1 MTDTNDVPS
10 FAELGLPTH
19 ILNALSKL
27 GYETPSPIQAAAIPE
42 LLEGRDILG
51 MAQTGTG
58 KTAAFAL
65 PILGDFDPA
74 MRSKSPTALVLAPTR
89 ELAQQVAE
97 AFTSYGARDLKCN
110 VVSVYGGSPYGPQ
123 SSALRRGADIVVGT
137 PGRVM
142 DHMRR
147 GNLDLSE
154 LNTLVLDEAD
164 EMLRMGFIEDV
175 EWVLEQAPED
185 RRIALF
191 SATMPREVAR
201 IAKQYLNDPAE
212 VKIEAK
218 ETTNDSIRQRFV
230 LVHGGQKAELIARV
244 LEAEETDGVMVF
256 VRTKMATVEV
266 ADFLRSQGHSA
277 EALNGD
283 LSQDQRDKTVT
294 RLKNGKVNVVV
305 ATDVAARG
313 LDVERISHVIN
324 YDIPHDPESYVHR
337 IGRTG
342 RAGREGD
349 AILFVQPR
357 EQRMLRLIEKVTR
370 SKVEEMEAPSVD
382 EINAMRKTRLVAT
395 VEKRLERDLT
405 QYRDLV
411 AGLQEQTGLP
421 LEDIAAALAVELGR
435 GRPFLLDER
444 HKFRNISRDGKGNS
458 GNERS
463 GRFERDSR
471 RPERRERPQRDP
483 QRDAERDKKK
493 REHVMGGLEDGMERF
508 RVEVGHAHG
517 VKPGN
522 LVGAIAN
529 EAGLD
534 SQNIGRI
541 ELFDSFSVVD
551 LPEGMPKDLF
561 KHLKGVWVCGQK
573 LGLSRFEGNLEENA
587 VKPRGGKPGGPRRD
601 GRSGGFGGGP
611 RRDGGRDSRRD
622 GGREERRD
630 RRPPHGGHREA
641 ERRFNDD
648 ERSPRPPRDRQFDGD
663 REGGS
668 RPAFK
673 GKRHGGDDKA
683 KKPRKKVRAAAM
695 KNKGKP
701 KRKPK

>member
-1 MTDTNDVPS
+1 MTDTKTLPS
-10 FAELGLPTH
+10 FEELGLPPH
-19 ILNALSKL
+19 ILNALTKL

-65 PILGDFDPA
+65 PILADFSPSQ
-74 MRSKSPTALVLAPTR
+74 RGKSPTALVLAPTR

-97 AFTSYGARDLKCN
+97 AFTSYGARELKCN
-110 VVSVYGGSPYGPQ
+110 VVPVYGGSPYGPQ
-123 SSALRRGADIVVGT
+123 SAALRKGADIVVGT

-154 LNTLVLDEAD
+154 LDTLVLDEAD

-175 EWVLEQAPED
+175 EWVLEHSPDD

-201 IAKQYLNDPAE
+201 IAKQYLRDPAE

-244 LEAEETDGVMVF
+244 LEAEDTDGVMVF

-294 RLKNGKVNVVV
+294 RLKNGKVNIVV

-370 SKVEEMEAPSVD
+370 SKVEEMEAPSVQ
-382 EINAMRKTRLVAT
+382 EINTMRKARLVAT
-395 VEKRLERDLT
+395 IEKRLERDLT
-405 QYRDLV
+405 PYRELV
-411 AGLQEQTGLP
+411 EGLQAQTDLP

-435 GRPFLLDER
+435 GRPFLLDDR
-444 HKFRNISRDGKGNS
+444 HKFRSISRDNKPANDRGS
-458 GNERS
+458 
-463 GRFERDSR
+463 RFERDSR
-471 RPERRERPQRDP
+471 RPERRERPARDP
-483 QRDAERDKKK
+483 QRDAERDQRK
-493 REHVMGGLEDGMERF
+493 REHVMGSVEDGMERF

-561 KHLKGVWVCGQK
+561 KHLKSVWVCGQK
-573 LGLSRFEGNLEENA
+573 LGLSRFEGNLDEKP
-587 VKPRGGKPGGPRRD
+587 VKPRSGGNRDRGPAKGGFGGKREGGPRRE
-601 GRSGGFGGGP
+601 RPAP
-611 RRDGGRDSRRD
+611 RHQHRD
-622 GGREERRD
+622 
-630 RRPPHGGHREA
+630 A
-641 ERRFNDD
+641 ERRFDED
-648 ERSPRPPRDRQFDGD
+648 ERNTRPRREREFERDEDG
-663 REGGS
+663 GN

-673 GKRHGGDDKA
+673 TKRNGPPKDKG
-683 KKPRKKVRAAAM
+683 KPRKKVRAADK

-701 KRKPK
+701 KRKPKS

>member
-1 MTDTNDVPS
+1 MTDTQDLPS
-10 FAELGLPTH
+10 FEELGLPPH
-19 ILNALSKL
+19 ILDALSKL

-42 LLEGRDILG
+42 LLDGRDILG

-65 PILGDFDPA
+65 PILADFDVSQ
-74 MRSKSPTALVLAPTR
+74 RGKSPTALVLAPTR

-97 AFTSYGARDLKCN
+97 AFASYGAAGLNCK
-110 VVSVYGGSPYGPQ
+110 VLSVYGGSPY
-123 SSALRRGADIVVGT
+123 SAQTRALNQGVDIVVGT

-147 GNLDLSE
+147 GNLDVSALK
-154 LNTLVLDEAD
+154 TLVLDEAD

-175 EWVLEQAPED
+175 EWVLSHTPED

-201 IAKQYLNDPAE
+201 IAKQYLQDPAE
-212 VKIEAK
+212 VKIAAK
-218 ETTNDSIRQRFV
+218 ATTASSIRQRYI
-230 LVHGGQKAELIARV
+230 LVHGGQKPELIARI
-244 LEAEETDGVMVF
+244 LEAEDTDGIMVF

-266 ADFLRSQGHSA
+266 ADFLRSQGFTA

-283 LSQDQRDKTVT
+283 LSQEQREKTVS
-294 RLKNGKVNVVV
+294 RLKSGKINVVV

-349 AILFVQPR
+349 AVLFVQPR
-357 EQRMLRLIEKVTR
+357 ERRMLRLIEKVTR
-370 SKVEEMEAPSVD
+370 SPVQEMQAPTAD
-382 EINAMRKTRLVAT
+382 DINAMRMQRLQAT
-395 VEKRLERDLT
+395 VLKRLERDLT
-405 QYRDLV
+405 PYRNLV
-411 AGLQEQTGLP
+411 GTLQENTGLP
-421 LEDIAAALAVELGR
+421 IEDIATALALELNKG
-435 GRPFLLDER
+435 GPFLLDDR
-444 HKFRNISRDGKGNS
+444 NKFRNIDRDGGGKK
-458 GNERS
+458 EKS

-471 RPERRERPQRDP
+471 RPERRERPPRDP
-483 QRDAERDKKK
+483 QRDAERTTMK
-493 REHVMGGLEDGMERF
+493 REKVMGAVEEGMERF
-508 RVEVGHAHG
+508 RVEVGHGHG

-573 LGLSRFEGNLEENA
+573 LALSRFEGNLEE
-587 VKPRGGKPGGPRRD
+587 KPIQQKGGPRGGSRPPAGGR
-601 GRSGGFGGGP
+601 GGFA
-611 RRDGGRDSRRD
+611 GGRDQDRD
-622 GGREERRD
+622 NNRGEKRD
-630 RRPPHGGHREA
+630 RRPPHGGHRAA
-641 ERRFNDD
+641 ERRFDED
-648 ERSPRPPRDRQFDGD
+648 ERAPRAHTPRDGHRDGNSD
-663 REGGS
+663 GN

-673 GKRHGGDDKA
+673 AKRKDSAAVA
-683 KKPRKKVRAAAM
+683 KTKPRKKVRAAAM

-701 KRKPK
+701 KRKPKA

>member
-1 MTDTNDVPS
+1 MTDTQDLPS
-10 FAELGLPTH
+10 FEELGLPPH

-42 LLEGRDILG
+42 LLDGRDILG

-65 PILGDFDPA
+65 PILADFDVA
-74 MRSKSPTALVLAPTR
+74 QRGKSPTALVLAPTR

-97 AFTSYGARDLKCN
+97 AFASYGAADLKCK
-110 VVSVYGGSPYGPQ
+110 VLSVYGGSPY
-123 SSALRRGADIVVGT
+123 SAQTRALNQGVDIVVGT

-147 GNLDLSE
+147 GNLDVSALK
-154 LNTLVLDEAD
+154 TLVLDEAD

-175 EWVLEQAPED
+175 EWVLSHTPED

-201 IAKQYLNDPAE
+201 IAKQYLQDPAE
-212 VKIEAK
+212 VKIAAK
-218 ETTNDSIRQRFV
+218 ATTNSSIRQRYI
-230 LVHGGQKAELIARV
+230 LVHGGQKPELIARV
-244 LEAEETDGVMVF
+244 LEAEETDGIMVF

-266 ADFLRSQGHSA
+266 ADFLRSQGFTA

-283 LSQDQRDKTVT
+283 LSQEQREKTVS
-294 RLKNGKVNVVV
+294 RLKSGKINVVV

-349 AILFVQPR
+349 AVLFVQPR
-357 EQRMLRLIEKVTR
+357 ERRMLRLIEKVTR
-370 SKVEEMEAPSVD
+370 SPVQEMQAPSAD
-382 EINAMRKTRLVAT
+382 DINAARMQRLQAT
-395 VEKRLERDLT
+395 LLKRLERDLT
-405 QYRDLV
+405 PYRELI
-411 AGLQEQTGLP
+411 GTLQENTGLP
-421 LEDIAAALAVELGR
+421 IEDIATALALELNKG
-435 GRPFLLDER
+435 GPFLLDDR
-444 HKFRNISRDGKGNS
+444 NKFRNIDRDGGGKK
-458 GNERS
+458 EKS

-471 RPERRERPQRDP
+471 RPERRERPPRDP
-483 QRDAERDKKK
+483 QRDAERTNMK
-493 REHVMGGLEDGMERF
+493 REKVMGSVEEGMERF
-508 RVEVGHAHG
+508 RVEVGHGHG

-573 LGLSRFEGNLEENA
+573 LALSRFEGNLEE
-587 VKPRGGKPGGPRRD
+587 KPIQQKGGPRGGSRPPAGGR
-601 GRSGGFGGGP
+601 GGFGGG
-611 RRDGGRDSRRD
+611 RDRDHGNGR
-622 GGREERRD
+622 GEKRD
-630 RRPPHGGHREA
+630 RRPPHAGHRAA
-641 ERRFNDD
+641 ERRFDED
-648 ERSPRPPRDRQFDGD
+648 ERAPRDHAPRDNDRDGN
-663 REGGS
+663 

-673 GKRHGGDDKA
+673 AKRKDSAAVA
-683 KKPRKKVRAAAM
+683 KTKPRKKVRAAAL

-701 KRKPK
+701 KRKPKA